1 MKNNAFWIIL
11 QRLRTPLLVIIFTYS
26 ISILGM
32 VLIPGADNDGNV
44 YHLSF
49 FDAFYFISYTASTI
63 GFGET
68 PFDFTYDQRLW
79 VLVCIYL
86 TVVGW
91 FYAIGTLVTVLS
103 DKTLK
108 YELMRG
114 KFRKQV
120 KALKSNFVIVLGYN
134 YINSQVI
141 KKLLENNIAVVLI
154 DSSEDK
160 INMFQLEEF
169 AQSIPIMIADALL
182 SETLKDAGIEKE
194 NCQAVVSHFFKEDK
208 NLRIAVFTKFL
219 NPNVKVVTKATNRD
233 ILTSLVDTDIAKVEN
248 PFEIFAKRLDI
259 ALTAPHIMILE
270 NWIYKNHD
278 LTHEA
283 TFLPQGRYI
292 ICGYG
297 RMGKAIKEKLD
308 YHSIDYVII
317 DENIFPNKEMIENDT
332 FIYSNA
338 DDSAVLLDAGIEEAS
353 VLIVGTQNDIDNI
366 SIIITAQKLNPNLY
380 IIARENTMKEVSVF
394 EAADIDW
401 LFMIE
406 RILINRTSLQLA
418 YPLRHAFL
426 KLILDK
432 NEEWG
437 TSLVNLLKSQIGAN
451 PKLMN
456 LTITENRAY
465 ALYHEIKSGK
475 HISIDVLLKSL
486 RDWKNYHTAIPL
498 LLKRGEEKKLLPH
511 GEILE
516 LDDQILFACDE
527 ESREEIEYIASN
539 VYDLH
544 YIRTGEEKKSWFLE
558 KLFNWLKK

>member
-32 VLIPGADNDGNV
+32 VLIPGATDTGEV

-68 PFDFTYDQRLW
+68 PYDFTYDQRLW

-141 KKLLENNIAVVLI
+141 KKLLESDMDVVLI
-154 DSSEDK
+154 DSSEEK
-160 INMFQLEEF
+160 INMFLLEDF

-194 NCQAVVSHFFKEDK
+194 NCLAVVSHFFKEDK

-308 YHSIDYVII
+308 VHSIDYVII
-317 DENIFPNKEMIENDT
+317 DENILPTKEMIENDT

-338 DDSAVLLDAGIEEAS
+338 DDSNVLLEAGIEDAS
-353 VLIVGTQNDIDNI
+353 VLIVGTENDIDNI
-366 SIIITAQKLNPNLY
+366 SIIITAQKLNSNLY

-406 RILINRTSLQLA
+406 KILINKTSLQLA
-418 YPLRHAFL
+418 TPLKHAFL
-426 KLILDK
+426 KLIIHKD
-432 NEEWG
+432 EEWG
-437 TSLVNLLKSQIGAN
+437 TSLVNLMKSQLGAN
-451 PKLMN
+451 PELMN
-456 LTITENRAY
+456 LTIQEDRAY
-465 ALYHEIKSGK
+465 ALYNEIKSGK
-475 HISIDVLLKSL
+475 SININILLKSL
-486 RDWKNYHTAIPL
+486 KDWKSYHNAIPL
-498 LLKRGEEKKLLPH
+498 LLKRGEEEILLPH
-511 GEILE
+511 DEIME
-516 LDDQILFACDE
+516 LGDQILFACDR
-527 ESREEIEYIASN
+527 ESRDEIEYIASN
-539 VYDLH
+539 IYDLH
-544 YIRTGEEKKSWFLE
+544 YIRTGEEKK
-558 KLFNWLKK
+558 NWVLSKIFKQ

>member
-1 MKNNAFWIIL
+1 
-11 QRLRTPLLVIIFTYS
+11 
-26 ISILGM
+26 
-32 VLIPGADNDGNV
+32 
-44 YHLSF
+44 
-49 FDAFYFISYTASTI
+49 
-63 GFGET
+63 
-68 PFDFTYDQRLW
+68 
-79 VLVCIYL
+79 
-86 TVVGW
+86 
-91 FYAIGTLVTVLS
+91 
-103 DKTLK
+103 
-108 YELMRG
+108 
-114 KFRKQV
+114 
-120 KALKSNFVIVLGYN
+120 
-134 YINSQVI
+134 VI
-141 KKLLENNIAVVLI
+141 KKLLGNDMAVVLI
-154 DSSEDK
+154 DSSEEK
-160 INMFQLEEF
+160 INLFLLEDF
-169 AQSIPIMIADALL
+169 AQSIPVMVADALL
-182 SETLKDAGIEKE
+182 SETLKDAGIEMK

-208 NLRIAVFTKFL
+208 NLRIAVFTRFL
-219 NPNVKVVTKATNRD
+219 NPNVRVVTKATNRD

-308 YHSIDYVII
+308 IHGIDYVII

-338 DDSAVLLDAGIEEAS
+338 DDSRVLLDAGIEDAS

-366 SIIITAQKLNPNLY
+366 SIIITAQKLNSNLY

-406 RILINRTSLQLA
+406 QIIINKTSLQLA
-418 YPLRHAFL
+418 NPLKHIFL
-426 KLILDK
+426 KLVIYKD
-432 NEEWG
+432 EEWG

-456 LTITENRAY
+456 LTISEDRAY
-465 ALYHEIKSGK
+465 ALYHEIKIGEK
-475 HISIDVLLKSL
+475 ISINILLKSL
-486 RDWKNYHTAIPL
+486 KNWKSYHNAIPL
-498 LLKRGEEKKLLPH
+498 LLKRGEKKILLPH
-511 GEILE
+511 DDIME
-516 LDDQILFACDE
+516 LGDQILFACDE

-539 VYDLH
+539 IYDLH
-544 YIRTGEEKKSWFLE
+544 YIRTGEEKRNWVLE
-558 KLFNWLKK
+558 KIFK

>member
-1 MKNNAFWIIL
+1 MKNSAFWIIL

-32 VLIPGADNDGNV
+32 VLIPGLDDQGNV
-44 YHLSF
+44 DHLTF

-68 PFDFTYDQRLW
+68 PYDFTYDQRLW

-120 KALKSNFVIVLGYN
+120 KALKSDFVIVLGYN
-134 YINSQVI
+134 HINSQVI
-141 KKLLENNIAVVLI
+141 KKLLENRMAVVLV
-154 DSSEDK
+154 DSSEEK
-160 INMFQLEEF
+160 INLFLLEDF
-169 AQSIPIMIADALL
+169 AQSIPIMVADALL
-182 SETLKDAGIEKE
+182 SETLKDAGIEMK

-208 NLRIAVFTKFL
+208 NLRIAVFTRFL
-219 NPNVKVVTKATNRD
+219 NPNVRVVTKATNRD
-233 ILTSLVDTDIAKVEN
+233 FLTSLVDTDIAKVEN

-308 YHSIDYVII
+308 IHGIDYVII
-317 DENIFPNKEMIENDT
+317 DENILPNKEMIENDT

-338 DDSAVLLDAGIEEAS
+338 DDSRVLLDAGIEEAS
-353 VLIVGTQNDIDNI
+353 VLIVGTQNDIDNL
-366 SIIITAQKLNPNLY
+366 SIMITAKKLNPNIYL
-380 IIARENTMKEVSVF
+380 IARENTMQEVSIFQV
-394 EAADIDW
+394 ANIDW
-401 LFMIE
+401 VFMIE
-406 RILINRTSLQLA
+406 KILINKTSLALSK
-418 YPLRHAFL
+418 PLKNRFL
-426 KLILDK
+426 KLILNKDEIWAEK
-432 NEEWG
+432 
-437 TSLVNLLKSQIGAN
+437 LVKLLRNKIGAN
-451 PKLMN
+451 PKLMTLKIN
-456 LTITENRAY
+456 EEESY
-465 ALYHEIKSGK
+465 AIYNELLAGNE
-475 HISIDVLLKSL
+475 ISIDVLLHSL
-486 RDWKNYHTAIPL
+486 SNWQKNNNIIPL
-498 LLKRGEEKKLLPH
+498 LIHRKNEEILLPRNR
-511 GEILE
+511 ILQI
-516 LDDQILFACDE
+516 DDRILFACTQ
-527 ESREEIEYIASN
+527 ESKEEIEIIASN
-539 VYDLH
+539 IYDL
-544 YIRTGEEKKSWFLE
+544 YYALSGKEKESPILK
-558 KLFNWLKK
+558 KLFG